1 MLVAAAWLTVA
12 VLVGADVWSV
22 PTAAIALAALG
33 AAVALTC
40 AAVRSRGRTRH
51 VWGLLAGSQWAF
63 ALGDGWWAA
72 DALRGIETPS
82 VSIADIAYLAGYPM
96 LAAGL
101 LALVVAR
108 GGREALPAAAD
119 GLVVGIIATLGVWH
133 FLIDSVATG
142 SITEVVIAAAYPVA
156 DVLLLAC
163 LAWLVTAS
171 AAWSP
176 AAGWIAANVVVT
188 VGADLWYAVDVAR
201 GGSGEGPLMDA
212 VYVVSYLPM
221 ALAAMHPTARALAWR
236 VPLGGAAASGRSRVI
251 VLGAG
256 VVSAPFV
263 GMMAAMEGHSSVF
276 LVVTA
281 ALSAVIVGR
290 MTGVVSRASRDQAA
304 LAASEELLTRRATHD
319 DLTGLPN
326 RRALLEEL
334 TRRLGGAREGVV
346 VLVVADLDDFN
357 LVNDGLGH
365 ATGDELLR
373 KVADRV
379 RGAARG
385 DEFVARI
392 GGDEFVL
399 LTSAADGAG
408 DAMAIARRVSAVLEA
423 PFMLTSG
430 EVYVG
435 ASLGVALADGTEGRD
450 AQELL
455 QDAGIAL
462 YRARET
468 GHGQCRVFGGA
479 MRQWVAERHSLEND
493 LRRAIDHD
501 EITLSY
507 QPQVDLGT
515 RRMVGVEALARWQHP
530 TRGHVSP
537 AQFVP
542 LAESTGLI
550 VPLGE
555 RLLAT
560 ACADA
565 RRWNDT
571 HGPVLTVSVNVS
583 ARQLSQPD
591 VVERVRDVI
600 TASGVPTGMMVLELT
615 ETALATDPARMR
627 QRMAALRELGLRIE
641 LDDFGTGQ
649 SSLAALNTFPLD
661 AVKIDRAFMAGVG
674 EDTRATHAVAAV
686 VALIHALGLGSVA
699 EGIETEDQARSM
711 AALGC
716 GRGQGYLFGRPS
728 PAVVIDALL
737 ADGGRLPIAPVS
749 ASRSR

>member
-1 MLVAAAWLTVA
+1 MLVAVTWLTVA
-12 VLVGADVWSV
+12 ALVGAGVWGS
-22 PTAAIALAALG
+22 PTSAIALAA
-33 AAVALTC
+33 AAAATALTY
-40 AAVRSRGRTRH
+40 AAVRTRGRTRH
-51 VWGLLAGSQWAF
+51 VWALLAGSQWAF

-72 DALRGIETPS
+72 DALRGIETPAVS
-82 VSIADIAYLAGYPM
+82 VADIAYLAGYPM

-101 LALVVAR
+101 LVLVIAR
-108 GGREALPAAAD
+108 GGRDALPAAAD

-133 FLIDSVATG
+133 FLMDSVATG
-142 SITEVVIAAAYPVA
+142 SISEVVTASAYPVA

-176 AAGWIAANVVVT
+176 AAGWIAANVLVT
-188 VGADLWYAVDVAR
+188 VGADLWYAADVAR
-201 GGSGEGPLMDA
+201 GGPGEGPLLDA

-221 ALAAMHPTARALAWR
+221 ALAALHPSARGLAWR
-236 VPLGGAAASGRSRVI
+236 VPLGGAVSSGRARVI
-251 VLGAG
+251 FLGAG
-256 VVSAPFV
+256 VVAAPFV

-276 LVVTA
+276 LIITA

-290 MTGVVSRASRDQAA
+290 IAGVVSRASRDRSA

-326 RRALLEEL
+326 RRALLDEL
-334 TRRLGGAREGVV
+334 SLRLARAQDGVV

-379 RGAARG
+379 RAAARG

-399 LTSAADGAG
+399 LTSADGAG
-408 DAMAIARRVSAVLEA
+408 DAMAIARRVSAALEA
-423 PFMLTSG
+423 PFVLTAG

-435 ASLGVALADGTEGRD
+435 ASLGVALADGAEARE

-462 YRARET
+462 YRARDT

-555 RLLAT
+555 RLLAK
-560 ACADA
+560 ACEDA
-565 RRWNDT
+565 RRWCDA

-728 PAVVIDALL
+728 PAAVIDALL